1 MKKFIAIIV
10 LGLLLSSNAYAD
22 IIKLICVDDD
32 TLGTLE
38 PKIDTKNKSAIM
50 GELSFTV
57 FVGEMHYSL
66 HGVTEDVSMYIHRIT
81 GGYKDKIGNKI
92 ISKGKCTKDKKLKF

>member
-1 MKKFIAIIV
+1 MKQLLGILV
-10 LGLLLSSNAYAD
+10 LGLLLSGNAYAD

-32 TLGTLE
+32 TLSTLE

-50 GELSFTV
+50 GELSFSV

-66 HGVTEDVSMYIHRIT
+66 HGVKEDVSMYIHRIS
-81 GGYKDKIGNKI
+81 GGFKSKIGSKV